1 MIHKKKNY
9 SHHLHYLYSL
19 SSNFNFLKYSIM
31 EITETETVE
40 NNIFEKL
47 LSGVLE
53 TARKS
58 LEFWEE
64 LSLLKRLQ
72 FFASPQE

>member
-1 MIHKKKNY
+1 MIYKKKKN
-9 SHHLHYLYSL
+9 SHHLHYLHSL
-19 SSNFNFLKYSIM
+19 SGNFNFLEYSIM

-53 TARKS
+53 IAGKS
-58 LEFWEE
+58 LEF
-64 LSLLKRLQ
+64 LGRTFS
-72 FFASPQE
+72 A